1 MKALRQTIE
10 KYADVTGNQ
19 FDGLPLSDLG
29 LIHMALVHALDEVRE
44 ALTPAIHQGH
54 DEDFTYL
61 ELATM
66 SGYGSTTT
74 ISKIMKLHPGG
85 PPGRGPKPFH
95 QTVRLSRD

>member
-1 MKALRQTIE
+1 MKVLRQTLE

-19 FDGLPLSDLG
+19 LDSLPLSELG
-29 LIHMALVHALDEVRE
+29 QIHMALVDALDEVRE
-44 ALTPAIHQGH
+44 ALTPAIHRGH

-74 ISKIMKLHPGG
+74 ISKIMKLRPGG
-85 PPGRGPKPFH
+85 PPGRGPKSF
-95 QTVRLSRD
+95 RR